1 MKEST
6 TGYYFKHTGE
16 FPLSGIFCES
26 ARPAEL
32 FAAFR
37 AFCDGELAEW
47 AKKQGESAP
56 AGVTVIGDVQIQR
69 GAKIWPGVVIEG
81 PAVICAG
88 AEIKANAV
96 IEGPVY
102 VGEGCSVAAHA
113 YLRPYTVLG
122 KKAGVGH
129 GSEVKCCLVQ
139 NGAKIASLAFA
150 GDSILGKGA
159 RVGSGTIL
167 ANRRFDQGNA
177 RVKILGE
184 VIDLGRDFF
193 GCVLGDYCRL
203 GANCVTLPGAHIG
216 PFCRVMPQTVIRG
229 FLPAATAVTAAQQ
242 LETKEVPPVELK

>member
-6 TGYYFKHTGE
+6 AGYYFRHIDE
-16 FPLSGIFCES
+16 FPLPGLLRETAS
-26 ARPAEL
+26 PAEL
-32 FAAFR
+32 FEGLK
-37 AFCDGELAEW
+37 AFCDGALIEW
-47 AKKQGESAP
+47 AKKRGEDAP
-56 AGVTVIGDVQIQR
+56 AGVTVIGDVHIQPGVR
-69 GAKIWPGVVIEG
+69 IFPGVVIQG

-102 VGEGCSVAAHA
+102 VGEGCSIAAHA

-129 GSEVKCCLVQ
+129 ASEVKCCLVQ

-167 ANRRFDQGNA
+167 ANRRCDQSNA

-184 VIDLGRDFF
+184 LIDLGRDFF

-216 PFCRVMPQTVIRG
+216 PFCRVMPQTVVRV
-229 FLPAATAVTAAQQ
+229 FVPEATAVTATQQ
-242 LETKEVPPVELK
+242 LESRSIPPVALK